1 MKIQTKILSKIHLAF
16 FVSGERQSGI
26 SQPTAADCWIKIHS
40 AEVEENKT
48 ENHFV
53 VVICLWI
60 LCMCVMCARFMF
72 VCIVCI
78 LFTVWILRSIQL
90 PVCRCPL
97 QFSTF
102 SADALWPCVS
112 SMPDKHWRVAQSAR
126 TNTSTP
132 KIITENQTYEGTQ
145 NEIAAR
151 NWRLYSLNHLLVKLY
166 AVGLSVACRPSLI
179 RVSMSNFPVMQ
190 CCARWLEV
198 CWGGSDGSACKLAF
212 QISGCWERKSRR
224 RTANKKW
231 ANA

>member
-26 SQPTAADCWIKIHS
+26 SQPMAADCWIKIHS

-60 LCMCVMCARFMF
+60 LCMCARFMF

-112 SMPDKHWRVAQSAR
+112 SMPDKHWRVAHKYFDTKNYYR
-126 TNTSTP
+126 KPN
-132 KIITENQTYEGTQ
+132 IRRHTERNCGTQ
-145 NEIAAR
+145 LAIVQFKSPFSQIVCR
-151 NWRLYSLNHLLVKLY
+151 RLVS
-166 AVGLSVACRPSLI
+166 RPPLI

-198 CWGGSDGSACKLAF
+198 CGGGSDGSACKLAF

>member
-1 MKIQTKILSKIHLAF
+1 MKIKTKILSKIHLAF

-166 AVGLSVACRPSLI
+166 AVGLSVARHSYAWACLI
-179 RVSMSNFPVMQ
+179 SP
-190 CCARWLEV
+190 
-198 CWGGSDGSACKLAF
+198 
-212 QISGCWERKSRR
+212 
-224 RTANKKW
+224 
-231 ANA
+231 